1 MNEGEEKSSSKK
13 KKEKKSVNK
22 KVKKNLFSLCCPF
35 LGSCASLKMFAYPKD
50 IPD

>member
-1 MNEGEEKSSSKK
+1 MKGKKSLHQKK